1 MVFSRRTSEPAV
13 TMANA
18 EPLDSVDFRF
28 GLDKAAM
35 ASWDTTQQ
43 PEHIRELCPQME
55 SQEESLL
62 LMLAVK
68 RIP

>member
-1 MVFSRRTSEPAV
+1 MVISRRTLEPAV

-55 SQEESLL
+55 SQ
-62 LMLAVK
+62 
-68 RIP
+68 

>member
-1 MVFSRRTSEPAV
+1 MVISRRTSEPAV

-43 PEHIRELCPQME
+43 PEHIRELCPVLTEME
-55 SQEESLL
+55 SQ
-62 LMLAVK
+62 
-68 RIP
+68 